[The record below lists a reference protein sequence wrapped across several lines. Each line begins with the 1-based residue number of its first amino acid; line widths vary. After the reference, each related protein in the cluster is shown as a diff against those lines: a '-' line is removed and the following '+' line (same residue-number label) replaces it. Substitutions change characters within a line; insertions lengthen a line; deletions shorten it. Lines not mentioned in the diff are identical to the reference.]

1 LILPEAVR
9 NSGSALRRE
18 EQAVTPG
25 EAIEGVFKAWQ
36 QLDGEALL
44 ALFTEDAH
52 YEDPLFPE
60 PLVGSQQLHD
70 SIAPSMADLDNC
82 VITTLRVV
90 ESDDTGMVEA
100 EFRSRLADG
109 KGRLD
114 FDFAMVVELRD
125 GRIARLAEYF
135 DTRTL
140 V

>member
-1 LILPEAVR
+1 M
-9 NSGSALRRE
+9 
-18 EQAVTPG
+18 TPG
-25 EAIEGVFKAWQ
+25 EAIEGVFNAWQ
-36 QLDGEALL
+36 RLDGEALI
-44 ALFTEDAH
+44 ALFTEDAR

-60 PLVGSQQLHD
+60 PLVGIQQLHD
-70 SIAPSMADLDNC
+70 SIPPSMADLDDC

-135 DTRTL
+135 DTPPL

>member
-1 LILPEAVR
+1 M
-9 NSGSALRRE
+9 
-18 EQAVTPG
+18 TPG

-36 QLDGEALL
+36 RLDGEALI
-44 ALFTEDAH
+44 ALFTEDAR

-70 SIAPSMADLDNC
+70 SIPPSMADLDEC

-90 ESDDTGMVEA
+90 ESGDTGMVEA
-100 EFRSRLADG
+100 QFRSRVADG
-109 KGRLD
+109 EGRLD

-135 DTRTL
+135 DTRPL

>member
-1 LILPEAVR
+1 
-9 NSGSALRRE
+9 
-18 EQAVTPG
+18 VTPG

-36 QLDGEALL
+36 RLDPEALTT
-44 ALFTEDAH
+44 LFTDDAS

-60 PLVGSQQLHD
+60 PVVGSQQMHD
-70 SIAPSMADLDNC
+70 TIAPAMAELDDC
-82 VITTLRVV
+82 QITTLRVV
-90 ESDDTGMVEA
+90 ESGDVGMVEA

-135 DTRTL
+135 DTRPL